1 MYHVWVLLSSL
12 GILLQLLLIH
22 AQLKGAFKRFPILFT
37 YAVTLFLT
45 TIVEAAAFYDPQI
58 WMKSSGYYWIVDSIR
73 QVLIFCVVISLT
85 YKVMGE
91 SRSRSSVRRGLVAG
105 AAIFALVSL
114 YATREDAFGFW
125 MTSLSRNLSFCAVI
139 LNLILWAIL
148 IKSRLADRTL
158 LLISGGLGIQMAGQA
173 IGHSLRQISHDQS
186 SPVRISGDLIVVL
199 SHLACLYIW
208 WQAFRAFDRQSL
220 KHVE

>member
-1 MYHVWVLLSSL
+1 MYYVWVVLSSI

-22 AQLKGAFKRFPILFT
+22 ELLKGAFKRFPMLFT

-58 WMKSSGYYWIVDSIR
+58 WRKSSGYYWIVDSIR
-73 QVLIFCVVISLT
+73 QLLIFCLVISLT
-85 YKVMGE
+85 YKTMGDSP
-91 SRSRSSVRRGLVAG
+91 SRLSVRRGLVVG
-105 AAIFALVSL
+105 AAIVALVSL

-125 MTSLSRNLSFCAVI
+125 MTRLSRNLSFCAVI
-139 LNLILWAIL
+139 LNLILWAVL

-173 IGHSLRQISHDQS
+173 IGHSLRQVSHDQS
-186 SPVRISGDLIVVL
+186 SPVRISGDLMLVI

-208 WQAFRAFDRQSL
+208 WQAFRAFDRKPLQ
-220 KHVE
+220 HVE